1 MPTYDYRCQECGYEF
16 EEFQM
21 MKDVPLSVCP
31 RCEGELKRIIGGGIG
46 VIFKGS
52 GFYVTD
58 NKAANSATT
67 STKSESSTAPS
78 ESSGTKA
85 SADKKSDAV

>member
-21 MKDVPLSVCP
+21 MNDEPLSVCP
-31 RCEGELKRIIGGGIG
+31 RCEGALKRIIGGGIG

-58 NKAANSATT
+58 NKAANSTT
-67 STKSESSTAPS
+67 AATKSEAPAPS
-78 ESSGTKA
+78 ESSGSSS
-85 SADKKSDAV
+85 SAEKKSEAV